1 MKNYEEKSNL
11 YAILHQKET
20 WLNRRT
26 IHIKK
31 LDAITQLGVIGDS
44 RDILVLVK
52 FLNHDSR
59 EIRRSTINSIEIL
72 FEKLDSKSTYET
84 ILRHCT
90 IHKNDI
96 RKYIKNYSGKQLQ
109 YPLAIASINSNGY
122 IREDALNHIL
132 ENDLSESLIQFIIYR
147 LGDWV
152 PEVRIAAER
161 NFNHVLTTGKWES
174 ILNHLDLIFWL
185 KKVQRVDLSI
195 IYNKTIEYLLIDNS
209 NETYSKFRELSE
221 SIRFNL
227 CKEILKL
234 DTVSEIS
241 QNTFINDKS
250 YLVRSKIAE
259 NLRKTK
265 NPSQLIPI
273 LQNDKSA
280 LVRQKCLLSRSKI
293 SSESGKINFKE
304 FLFDKSA
311 TIRNIARFH
320 LKDSNVNFLEI
331 YKKGLEDNSLLVSSI
346 YSIGEF
352 GSEEE
357 VDLILPYYNSQN
369 GNIKKAAIRTI
380 LKLDATRIQSQLL
393 DELNSKLKSVRK
405 LAIENLS
412 ISPNDTVV
420 NRCREIYS
428 SGDVELKLSM
438 LTFFGRVCSYKTLP
452 DLINA
457 LDDSNENVV
466 NSAWLH
472 LTNWRKN
479 SISNYTIQD
488 EKDKIRA
495 QEIYGQIKF
504 RAELS
509 FANKKLWNEIPYFGR
524 FNKE

>member
-1 MKNYEEKSNL
+1 
-11 YAILHQKET
+11 
-20 WLNRRT
+20 
-26 IHIKK
+26 
-31 LDAITQLGVIGDS
+31 
-44 RDILVLVK
+44 
-52 FLNHDSR
+52 
-59 EIRRSTINSIEIL
+59 
-72 FEKLDSKSTYET
+72 
-84 ILRHCT
+84 
-90 IHKNDI
+90 
-96 RKYIKNYSGKQLQ
+96 
-109 YPLAIASINSNGY
+109 
-122 IREDALNHIL
+122 
-132 ENDLSESLIQFIIYR
+132 
-147 LGDWV
+147 
-152 PEVRIAAER
+152 
-161 NFNHVLTTGKWES
+161 
-174 ILNHLDLIFWL
+174 
-185 KKVQRVDLSI
+185 
-195 IYNKTIEYLLIDNS
+195 
-209 NETYSKFRELSE
+209 LSE